1 MYSSPQVIDERS
13 KSIPIK
19 KNLSTSMKDF
29 SNIQSEYSLKQ
40 NFFDPTKSS
49 PPNDFMLKL
58 QIRMKSY
65 NSSDNL
71 CNLQINED
79 NLDNE

>member
-1 MYSSPQVIDERS
+1 MNNCKSLIIHERS
-13 KSIPIK
+13 KNIPIPQNSPTK
-19 KNLSTSMKDF
+19 KVEDF
-29 SNIQSEYSLKQ
+29 SLNEYSLKQ

-65 NSSDNL
+65 NSYDNL
-71 CNLQINED
+71 CNFQMNDD